1 MEASIGLSLHWGVL
15 MLLYPLPA
23 LRFGLKPQLM
33 IFQGKWVIPDWCLT
47 CLVFAIGMQTDAL
60 QCMRKLLISMISFR
74 R

>member
-33 IFQGKWVIPDWCLT
+33 IFQGISDWCLT